1 MLNQEEDKMMKK
13 VFLILVLLF
22 IVFVSNSIAQSTA
35 AKKIYIIGDASVLSG
50 LNIYDKDSGN
60 PICHAEMGDDGKL
73 NPDAIFSEEEIFKI
87 VTEVIVKVLK
97 DINIQAEPVWTKV
110 QEWIKSDHQLMKER
124 FIEELKNEIQR
135 FWWKNISCKEIKTS

>member
-1 MLNQEEDKMMKK
+1 MFGMLNQEEDKMMKK

-35 AKKIYIIGDASVLSG
+35 AAKKIYIIGDASVLSG

-60 PICHAEMGDDGKL
+60 LICHAEMGDDGKFTCKL

-110 QEWIKSDHQLMKER
+110 QE
-124 FIEELKNEIQR
+124 
-135 FWWKNISCKEIKTS
+135 

>member
-1 MLNQEEDKMMKK
+1 MFGMLNQEEDKMMKK

-60 PICHAEMGDDGKL
+60 LICYAEMGDDGKFTCKL

-110 QEWIKSDHQLMKER
+110 QE
-124 FIEELKNEIQR
+124 
-135 FWWKNISCKEIKTS
+135 